1 MKNAASTRSRGLAL
15 ASPVVEQERTSD
27 GGVILRTPVAL
38 APYERS
44 VGELLRRWGRE
55 DPARPYI
62 AERTSANDGWRRL
75 SYGEAN
81 AAAESIAQALLDR
94 GLSNER
100 PVLILSGN
108 SVDHALLMLGG
119 FLSGVPVAPVS
130 VAYSLLS
137 DDFAKLRQIV
147 ALVRP
152 GMVFAQDATEF
163 ARALESVDFGDAE
176 IIASR
181 GELDHREVVP
191 FSDLLATHATVQ
203 VEQTLAALVPDSVAK
218 LLFTSGSTGVPKG
231 VITTHRM
238 LCSNQQA
245 IAQIWPFA
253 ARTPPILVDWLPWSH
268 TFGGNQS
275 FNLVLKHGGT
285 LYIDGGRPTQAA
297 FAQTVANLTDVSPTM
312 LFNVPAGY
320 AQLATHL
327 EADPRLRS
335 SVFERLQMIFYAGAA
350 LTEDVWRRLDRIAVE
365 TCGEPVFMTS
375 SWGLTETAPCC
386 TSAHFHVD
394 HTGNIGV
401 PIPGVEVKLVPAAG
415 RFELRVK
422 GPNVTP
428 GYLGRADLTAAAFDD
443 DGWYRTGDAG
453 RLADPAVPAKG
464 LFFNGRVAEDFKL
477 SSGTFVR
484 VTALRTR
491 VLTTTSPAL
500 QDLTVAGHD
509 RDYIAVLAWPS
520 LAGVRQL
527 CGEDAAAD
535 LAAAAASDEL
545 RDYLRER
552 LAMMNA
558 AAPGSS
564 MSVRRLILL
573 EEPPS
578 PDANEITDKGYINQR
593 AVLERR
599 ADLVEALYAAR
610 PGPDVIVID

>member
-1 MKNAASTRSRGLAL
+1 MKNAASNRSRGFAL
-15 ASPVVEQERTSD
+15 ASPVVEQELTSD
-27 GGVILRTPVAL
+27 GGMILRTPVAL

-44 VGELLRRWGRE
+44 VGELLRRWARE
-55 DPARPYI
+55 DPGRPYI
-62 AERTSANDGWRRL
+62 AERNTADDDWRRV

-81 AAAESIAQALLDR
+81 AAAESVAQALLDR

-108 SVDHALLMLGG
+108 SVDHALLMLAG
-119 FLSGVPVAPVS
+119 FVSGVPVAPVS

-147 ALVRP
+147 ALVAP
-152 GMVFAQDATEF
+152 GMVFADDATKF

-176 IIASR
+176 IVASR
-181 GELDHREVVP
+181 GELGRRDVVP
-191 FSDLLATHATVQ
+191 FSDLLATHATGQ
-203 VEQTLAALVPDSVAK
+203 VEQALAALGPDSVAK

-253 ARTPPILVDWLPWSH
+253 SHTPPILVDWLPWSH

-285 LYIDGGRPTQAA
+285 LYIDGGRPTPAG
-297 FAQTVANLTDVSPTM
+297 FAQTVANLTEVSPTM

-327 EADPRLRS
+327 ESDQRLRS

-350 LTEDVWRRLDRIAVE
+350 LSEDVWRRLDRIAVE

-386 TSAHFHVD
+386 TSAHYRVD
-394 HTGNIGV
+394 HTGNVGV
-401 PIPGVEVKLVPAAG
+401 PIPGVEVKLAPIAD

-428 GYLGRADLTAAAFDD
+428 GYVGRADLTAAAFDD
-443 DGWYRTGDAG
+443 EGWYRTGDAG
-453 RLADPAVPAKG
+453 RLADPTEPARG
-464 LFFNGRVAEDFKL
+464 LFFDGRVAEDFKL
-477 SSGTFVR
+477 ASGTFVR

-491 VLTTTSPAL
+491 VLTATSPAL

-527 CGEDAAAD
+527 VGEHAAGD
-535 LAAAAASDEL
+535 SAAAAASDEL
-545 RDYLRER
+545 RSYLREQIAV
-552 LAMMNA
+552 LNA
-558 AAPGSS
+558 ATPGSS
-564 MSVRRLILL
+564 MSVRRLMLL
-573 EEPPS
+573 EEPAS

-599 ADLVEALYAAR
+599 GDLVEALYAAR
-610 PGPDVIVID
+610 PGPNVIVID